1 MFKIRFFI
9 HMDPITIYEAP
20 NVFLEK
26 CSNTEKQP
34 IKAYLLAKNA
44 IFVEKCVVFLGN
56 GICSQ

>member
-1 MFKIRFFI
+1 
-9 HMDPITIYEAP
+9 MDPITIYEAP

-34 IKAYLLAKNA
+34 IKAYLLVKNA
-44 IFVEKCVVFLGN
+44 IFGENRGGFLGN

>member
-1 MFKIRFFI
+1 
-9 HMDPITIYEAP
+9 MDPITIYEAP

-44 IFVEKCVVFLGN
+44 IFGENSENCVVFLGN
-56 GICSQ
+56 GISSQ